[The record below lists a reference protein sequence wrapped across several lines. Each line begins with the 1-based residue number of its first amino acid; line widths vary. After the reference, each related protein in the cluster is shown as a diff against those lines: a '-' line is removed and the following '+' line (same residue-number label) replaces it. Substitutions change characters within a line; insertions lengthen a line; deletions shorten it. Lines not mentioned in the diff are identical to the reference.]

1 MQSTK
6 IKNFLRP
13 NNFLIFNFI
22 RYSTGYV
29 YLDVKLY
36 LNLITINYNME
47 NITKTFKYVDYLW
60 DKAKAASFGDNQ
72 VELFLYRSNILG
84 ADLRITN
91 YGGGNTSCKT
101 IEKDPLTNKE
111 VEVMWVKG
119 SGGDIGTL
127 TRSGIAG
134 LYTGRLRDLKN
145 VYQGLHDEDRMVG
158 LFNHCIYDLDSKAP
172 SIDTP
177 LHGLLPFAHIDH
189 LHPDALIA
197 VAAAKDS
204 EKVTKEIWGDTM
216 GWVPWQKP
224 GFDLGLQL
232 EKCLAE
238 NPGIRGIVLGSHGLF
253 TWGDTSYECYMNSL
267 EVIEMASEYI
277 EQKLE
282 EQGEVFGGQ
291 KVESLPKEERLE
303 KAAQIMPLLRGLASS
318 ENRMIGHFT
327 DTDVVMQYINSN
339 DLERLAPMGTSCPDH
354 FLRTKIQPLVL
365 DLDKNEDLSDAD
377 AILSKL
383 EPAFAAYRQ
392 EYVDYYNT
400 CKRDNS
406 PAIRDA
412 NPVIIIY
419 PGVGMFSFAKNKQTT
434 RVASE
439 FYINAINVMRGA
451 EAITEYTSLPR
462 QEAFDIEYWLLE
474 EAKLQRM
481 PKEKPL
487 SRKVALVTGAGGGI
501 GKAIADKLAAEGAN
515 VVLTDI
521 NEDAL
526 VEANGTY
533 ARDVSTYALCDVT
546 NTDSIANAYKK
557 AILEFG
563 GVDMIIHSAGLAIS
577 KPLTDT
583 TDKDWNILQSIL
595 VKGQFDLAKQ
605 FAVIVRKQGLGGD
618 YIAIASKNGLVAG
631 PNNVAYGTAKAA
643 QQHMVRL
650 LAAELAKDKVRVNTV
665 NPDGVIVGS
674 KIWEGAWAEGRAK
687 ANGITVEELPAFYAK
702 RNLLHEIITPDDI
715 ANGVFSLVGIL
726 DKSTGNI
733 INVDGGM
740 ANAFVR

>member
-1 MQSTK
+1 
-6 IKNFLRP
+6 
-13 NNFLIFNFI
+13 
-22 RYSTGYV
+22 
-29 YLDVKLY
+29 
-36 LNLITINYNME
+36 ME
-47 NITKTFKYVDYLW
+47 KVKTFKYVDYLW
-60 DKAKAASFGDNQ
+60 DDEKAASFGDDQ
-72 VELFLYRSNILG
+72 VALFLYRSNILG

-101 IEKDPLTNKE
+101 IEKDPLTNEE

-127 TRSGIAG
+127 TRKGIAG
-134 LYTGRLRDLKN
+134 LYTERLRNLKN
-145 VYQGLHDEDRMVG
+145 VYEGLADEDRMVG

-177 LHGLLPFAHIDH
+177 LHGLLPFKHIDH

-204 EKVTKEIWGDTM
+204 QAVTKEIWGDTM

-232 EKCLAE
+232 EKCLND

-253 TWGDTSYECYMNSL
+253 TWGDTSYESYINSL

-277 EQKLE
+277 AKKIE
-282 EQGEVFGGQ
+282 EKGQVFGGQ
-291 KVESLPKEERLE
+291 KVESLPAEERKE

-318 ENRMIGHFT
+318 ENRMVGHFT
-327 DTDVVMQYINSN
+327 DSDVVLEYINSN
-339 DLERLAPMGTSCPDH
+339 DLERLAPLGTSCPDH

-365 DLDKNEDLSDAD
+365 TLDKNEDLTDSK
-377 AILSKL
+377 AILEKL
-383 EPAFAAYRQ
+383 NPLFEQYRQ
-392 EYVDYYNT
+392 EYKDYYET
-400 CKRDNS
+400 CKHPNS
-406 PAIRDA
+406 PAMRDP

-419 PGVGMFSFAKNKQTT
+419 PGVGMFSFSKDKQTT

-439 FYINAINVMRGA
+439 FYVNAINVMRGA
-451 EAITEYTSLPR
+451 EAISEYTSLPR

-487 SRKVALVTGAGGGI
+487 SRKVAIVTGAGGGI
-501 GKAIADKLAAEGAN
+501 GQAIADKMVAEGA
-515 VVLTDI
+515 VVVYTDL
-521 NEDAL
+521 NTEA
-526 VEANGTY
+526 VESATSKYNKDQ
-533 ARDVSTYALCDVT
+533 AVAVQCDVT
-546 NTDSIANAYKK
+546 SEEAIANAFKETVL
-557 AILEFG
+557 AFG
-563 GVDMIIHSAGLAIS
+563 GVDIIVHSAGLAIS
-577 KPLTDT
+577 KSLEDT
-583 TDKDWNILQSIL
+583 TTKDWDLLENVL
-595 VKGQFDLAKQ
+595 VKGQFLMSKSGVEIMKKQ
-605 FAVIVRKQGLGGD
+605 NLGGD
-618 YIAIASKNGLVAG
+618 IVNIASKNGLVAG

-643 QQHMVRL
+643 QQHMTRL
-650 LAAELAKDKVRVNTV
+650 LAAELAADKIRVNVV

-674 KIWEGAWAEGRAK
+674 KIWEGSWAEGRAK

-702 RNLLHEIITPDDI
+702 RNLLNEIILPEDI
-715 ANGVFSLVGIL
+715 ANGVFACVAIL

-740 ANAFVR
+740 ANAFPR

>member
-1 MQSTK
+1 MKETTQS
-6 IKNFLRP
+6 
-13 NNFLIFNFI
+13 
-22 RYSTGYV
+22 
-29 YLDVKLY
+29 
-36 LNLITINYNME
+36 
-47 NITKTFKYVDYLW
+47 FKYVDYLW
-60 DKAKAASFGDNQ
+60 DEEKALSLGDNQ

-101 IEKDPLTNKE
+101 IEKDPLTNEE

-127 TRSGIAG
+127 TRQGIAG

-232 EKCLAE
+232 EKCLAD

-277 EQKLE
+277 EQKLK

-303 KAAQIMPLLRGLASS
+303 KAAQLMPLLRGLCSS
-318 ENRMIGHFT
+318 ENRMIGHFS

-365 DLDKNEDLSDAD
+365 TLDKNEDLSDAD
-377 AILSKL
+377 AILAKL

-392 EYVDYYNT
+392 EYADYYNT

-521 NEDAL
+521 NEEAL

-533 ARDVSTYALCDVT
+533 ARDVSSYAVCDVT
-546 NTDSIANAYKK
+546 STESIESAYKK

-563 GVDMIIHSAGLAIS
+563 GVDMIVHSAGLAIS
-577 KPLTDT
+577 KPLADT

-605 FAVIVRKQGLGGD
+605 FAAIVRKQNLGGD